1 MVSLGSIGFL
11 SREECYV
18 RWGWWWWW
26 LWWWWY
32 WWYWEVLVGS
42 DVMMGIHPAA
52 PLTHWPHTGMASA
65 PWYILSDRMKW
76 GSFIL
81 HLILDLTRM
90 FGVLRRGS
98 EKRSWERKKAEHG
111 LVWGGWALGRKTII
125 YSHFVFLLFCLPL
138 MRISLANNRF
148 ILCNNSSACQ
158 WQWVSLGIFANG
170 ETEETN
176 IRMISPPSFPDFT
189 SPWLWGL

>member
-11 SREECYV
+11 SREEGVGNVMWDGGGDGDGGGGGIDGIGRC
-18 RWGWWWWW
+18 WWALTWWWVFT
-26 LWWWWY
+26 L
-32 WWYWEVLVGS
+32 
-42 DVMMGIHPAA
+42 P
-52 PLTHWPHTGMASA
+52 PHWHTDHTLG
-65 PWYILSDRMKW
+65 WHQHQDIYYRMVW
-76 GSFIL
+76 SVFFIL
-81 HLILDLTRM
+81 PLILDLTRM

-170 ETEETN
+170 EIEETN

-189 SPWLWGL
+189 SPWL

>member
-1 MVSLGSIGFL
+1 MVLGGA
-11 SREECYV
+11 
-18 RWGWWWWW
+18 GG
-26 LWWWWY
+26 LWRDDGY
-32 WWYWEVLVGS
+32 SPCRPTDTLT
-42 DVMMGIHPAA
+42 
-52 PLTHWPHTGMASA
+52 THWDGISTMIYIIGLHEVGVFYPSLH
-65 PWYILSDRMKW
+65 PWFDTNVWSFATRKWKEILRKEKSW
-76 GSFIL
+76 
-81 HLILDLTRM
+81 TW
-90 FGVLRRGS
+90 FGVGR
-98 EKRSWERKKAEHG
+98 
-111 LVWGGWALGRKTII
+111 LGTGQKN
-125 YSHFVFLLFCLPL
+125 YNLQPFCFSSVLSPL

>member
-1 MVSLGSIGFL
+1 MLCEMGVVMVMVVVVVVVLMVLGGA
-11 SREECYV
+11 
-18 RWGWWWWW
+18 GG
-26 LWWWWY
+26 LWRDDGY
-32 WWYWEVLVGS
+32 SPCRPTDTLT
-42 DVMMGIHPAA
+42 
-52 PLTHWPHTGMASA
+52 THWDGISTKIYIIG
-65 PWYILSDRMKW
+65 WYEVFF
-76 GSFIL
+76 FIL
-81 HLILDLTRM
+81 PLILDLTRM
-90 FGVLRRGS
+90 FGVLQRGS

-111 LVWGGWALGRKTII
+111 LMWGGWALGRKTII

-170 ETEETN
+170 EIEETN

-189 SPWLWGL
+189 SPLL